1 MKHVVIDIETTGRS
15 SSAKM
20 IEFSALKY
28 EDNTLVDEYTTLI
41 NPMTKI
47 PASIVETTGITDE
60 MVSKAPTIN
69 EVLGK
74 IIGAIRDQTV
84 IGYNVTGFALPRIRT
99 MAEQFGISFDA
110 KAIDLLYA
118 ARRATPELPDHKLT
132 TVAEHFGIDTTG
144 RHRTRKD
151 CLIIQELY
159 NHIYEY
165 VYDKKPKATRE
176 RHTYEDIEKVGI
188 QLSNIEGSNFVLT
201 GDFESGS
208 KDQIAYKISEAGGVV
223 KSGVSSKV
231 NYVVVGGMGSAN
243 WKFGNQGG
251 KIKKAKEL
259 QEAGID
265 IKIISESELM
275 DLL

>member
-1 MKHVVIDIETTGRS
+1 MKHVVIDIEMTGKS

-28 EDNTLVDEYTTLI
+28 EDDILVDEYTTLI

-47 PASIVETTGITDE
+47 PANIVEKTGITDE
-60 MVSKAPTIN
+60 MVSNAPTIT

-99 MAEQFGISFDA
+99 MAEQFGIFFDA

-144 RHRTRKD
+144 HHRTRKD

-165 VYDKKPKATRE
+165 VFDKKPKATRE

-188 QLSNIEGSNFVLT
+188 QLSDIEGSNFVLT
-201 GDFESGS
+201 GEFDTGS

-231 NYVVVGGMGSAN
+231 NYVVVGGMGSSN